1 MKDFTKY
8 LTKELLLSIFI
19 VVILAV
25 TLNVL
30 KQRSQENFEDGELI
44 SLQNFKTI
52 VAKGEAGIQG
62 PKGDVGTRGD
72 TGHRGPAGVDS
83 MQAIKTQGKMWLGS
97 LNAGKAGNDLDGE
110 TQLYLGGEHN
120 SGANNGREG
129 HTTYKL
135 MIEGYDNNG
144 SIVYPIMCKDKN
156 GLVDLSLKNREKP
169 FKKPELYLAGD
180 LKLGG
185 QSMIHSQGTLRIHS
199 NKQIKLISKNSDKGV
214 VISKEDTGNGH
225 LRVEGKLDISNV
237 IDGNASG
244 PTNTASLHILEAGT
258 NDIVTNFKH
267 IELKH
272 EDNTLIL
279 HSDKEV
285 FNTLTNTNN
294 PLKLDDVL
302 VVTIMHEDKEYK
314 VMGHLGSEMSSTKIT
329 IKNPTKPKDKELLDL
344 VGKKKI
350 KVTRHLTDISDV
362 SNAILKMNNNLI
374 VNNDLEVNG
383 KVYFK
388 NVPSFGDQTGK
399 TLNLS
404 SEEGLLIKKSDIP
417 PQNKQPILVVDS
429 GDGNQN
435 HMRVKSN
442 LYLNKLRYL
451 NEGEDNSE
459 MFEDNGEVDTKP
471 MYYTEL
477 TDVKINSNLK
487 DKLSGLPDTLPDT
500 LTNISHWT
508 PIISSYTY
516 SEQLARAIVPNI
528 TTGTSNR
535 TGAHTHTVPG
545 YTIDMPQGVYFTKNN
560 NEWELQLD
568 APASIQNLS
577 SDVKKLS
584 KLNILWI
591 RKGLFLE

>member
-52 VAKGEAGIQG
+52 VAKGDAGIQG
-62 PKGDVGTRGD
+62 PKGDVGSRGD
-72 TGHRGPAGVDS
+72 TGQRGPAGVDS

-110 TQLYLGGEHN
+110 TQLYLGGAHN

-144 SIVYPIMCKDKN
+144 STVYPIMCKDKN

-180 LKLGG
+180 LKLGN

-267 IELKH
+267 LELKH
-272 EDNTLIL
+272 ENNTLIL

-302 VVTIMHEDKEYK
+302 VVTIMHEDKEHK
-314 VMGHLGSEMSSTKIT
+314 IIGHLSSNISSRKII
-329 IKNPTKPKDKELLDL
+329 IKNPTKPKDKEFTDL
-344 VGKKKI
+344 VGNKKI

-417 PQNKQPILVVDS
+417 PQNKEPILVVDS
-429 GDGNQN
+429 GDNNQN

-451 NEGEDNSE
+451 NEGDDNSK
-459 MFEDNGEVDTKP
+459 MFGSEESVQP

-477 TDVKINSNLK
+477 TDVGINSNLK
-487 DKLSGLPDTLPDT
+487 DKLSGLPNT
-500 LTNISHWT
+500 LTKISHWT

-516 SEQLARAIVPNI
+516 SEELARAIVPNI
-528 TTGTSNR
+528 TTGTSSR

-545 YTIDMPQGVYFTKNN
+545 YTIDMPQGVYFIKNN
-560 NEWELQLD
+560 NEWQLQLD
-568 APASIQNLS
+568 APSSIQSLPS
-577 SDVKKLS
+577 IDKKLS

-591 RKGLFLE
+591 RNGLFLQ

>member
-1 MKDFTKY
+1 
-8 LTKELLLSIFI
+8 
-19 VVILAV
+19 
-25 TLNVL
+25 
-30 KQRSQENFEDGELI
+30 
-44 SLQNFKTI
+44 
-52 VAKGEAGIQG
+52 
-62 PKGDVGTRGD
+62 
-72 TGHRGPAGVDS
+72 
-83 MQAIKTQGKMWLGS
+83 
-97 LNAGKAGNDLDGE
+97 
-110 TQLYLGGEHN
+110 
-120 SGANNGREG
+120 
-129 HTTYKL
+129 
-135 MIEGYDNNG
+135 
-144 SIVYPIMCKDKN
+144 
-156 GLVDLSLKNREKP
+156 
-169 FKKPELYLAGD
+169 
-180 LKLGG
+180 
-185 QSMIHSQGTLRIHS
+185 
-199 NKQIKLISKNSDKGV
+199 
-214 VISKEDTGNGH
+214 
-225 LRVEGKLDISNV
+225 
-237 IDGNASG
+237 
-244 PTNTASLHILEAGT
+244 
-258 NDIVTNFKH
+258 
-267 IELKH
+267 
-272 EDNTLIL
+272 
-279 HSDKEV
+279 
-285 FNTLTNTNN
+285 
-294 PLKLDDVL
+294 
-302 VVTIMHEDKEYK
+302 MHEDKEHK
-314 VMGHLGSEMSSTKIT
+314 IIGHLDSEMSSRKII
-329 IKNPTKPKDKELLDL
+329 IKNPTKPKDKEFSDL

-459 MFEDNGEVDTKP
+459 MFDSEESVQP

-477 TDVKINSNLK
+477 TDVEINSKSDLKKKLTDKLLGITAEKIINSN
-487 DKLSGLPDTLPDT
+487 D
-500 LTNISHWT
+500 WT
-508 PIISSYTY
+508 PIISSYSY
-516 SEQLARAIVPNI
+516 SQELARAIVPNI

-568 APASIQNLS
+568 APSSIQSLP
-577 SDVKKLS
+577 SDEKKLS